1 MKDKKLKVRL
11 VNGEPGKETLSE
23 QKIDEQGPLR
33 SGSGSGTPSQETN
46 SYSLHGAVSIEEYSW
61 SYDGMIYW
69 TAQATQRDSSI
80 PIHEGESHY
89 IVTFIS
95 GTLNICFTGGTKTS
109 IDSHNHTV
117 IEQGNSIVMVQP
129 LNYTGS
135 NSGIGSVTIESTYS
149 NIPFAV
155 NKTIIIAPGETQQS
169 STTYNCKVT
178 VKFKINYTEATH
190 QLEIDPIETKL
201 TVNKIP

>member
-1 MKDKKLKVRL
+1 MKVRIT
-11 VNGEPGKETLSE
+11 NSE
-23 QKIDEQGPLR
+23 QKKEKLIEQKVNENDMSR
-33 SGSGSGTPSQETN
+33 SGSGSPSQETG
-46 SYSLHGAVSIEEYSW
+46 SYSLHGTVSIEEYSW
-61 SYDGMIYW
+61 GYSGTLNW
-69 TAQATQRDSSI
+69 TAQATPRNSNV

-95 GTLNICFTGGTKTS
+95 GTLDISFTGGTKTS
-109 IDSHNHTV
+109 IDQHNHTV
-117 IEQGNSIVMVQP
+117 IEQGNNIVMVQP

-149 NIPFAV
+149 NIPFVV

-178 VKFKINYTEATH
+178 MKFKIDYLETTH
-190 QLEIDPIETKL
+190 QLEINPTETKV